1 MSGKMKF
8 RTVAVLIIAI
18 LLLAVG
24 VLLLFATST
33 LKYGVILIGGV
44 LLAFLVWKAF
54 IKNNREELLKSE
66 QLNEQLNHQLT
77 ELRRELDTLRHSPL
91 NVASL
96 TPVLHLSVLNVD
108 TSFTR
113 TYIREDKD
121 RSLVFS
127 GALRA
132 DICAEY
138 GVRLE
143 DVRFKYEPSSDTL
156 YVAGFNPGV
165 ISYSRKRLIWD
176 LCHTFRGRSLLGI
189 NLPPVNDK
197 VAEDFTHKMTESIR
211 NEVEAEIDNRRI
223 KEFDWLEPVVS
234 RQIIDVL
241 RVAVCGPKTRINVLE
256 GDAGEG
262 FVGIDELY
270 RSHAA
275 SAPQIQS

>member
-1 MSGKMKF
+1 MKF

-165 ISYSRKRLIWD
+165 ISYSRKRLTWD

>member
-165 ISYSRKRLIWD
+165 ISYSRKRLTWD

>member
-1 MSGKMKF
+1 MSGKVKF

-165 ISYSRKRLIWD
+165 ISYSRKRLTWD

-270 RSHAA
+270 RSQAA

>member
-1 MSGKMKF
+1 MSGKVKF

-165 ISYSRKRLIWD
+165 ISYSRKRLTWD